1 MKENQPPTKF
11 SFQSKIFM
19 IFREALEELYKTW
32 ELQSTKSERNP
43 ISMLDN
49 FEDNVNQF
57 WDYHEDLKKRM
68 E

>member
-1 MKENQPPTKF
+1 
-11 SFQSKIFM
+11 M